1 MTCPNRDG
9 FLDTRGCIF
18 CSGHG
23 SGDFAV
29 KDIDKAKTLVS
40 NKYSGSEYIAY
51 FQSFTNTYADAQY
64 LRELFMPVILRDDIR
79 ILSIATRPDC
89 LGDDILELLDEL
101 NHIKPV
107 WIELGLQTINDSS
120 SDYIR
125 RGYPLSTYDE
135 AVKNLLSIGIAPIV
149 HMIIGLPHETISD
162 YIATARYIADSGA
175 SGIKISLLHILK
187 DTDLYD
193 DYCKGLFKALTMEE
207 YLAAIGAILPALPK
221 NMVIHRLTGDGP
233 KNILAAPLWTADK
246 REFLILSH
254 ITSKKIR
261 FIKEKIMNTDSTTLY
276 KLMILYML
284 SKVNFPLSNTQLSS
298 FMLDKQYTD
307 YFTFQETINSLVED
321 GFIRGYT
328 HQSSTH
334 YTLTKEGED
343 TIAFFYTKIST
354 AIRDDIET
362 YLFDNKYELKNEA
375 GTVTDCYK
383 LSNGNYIAHCQLK
396 EGDTTLIELNLNVP
410 VEEQAEIICARWREN
425 SQEVYDYIVRKLM

>member
-193 DYCKGLFKALTMEE
+193 DYCKGLFKALTMDE
-207 YLAAIGAILPALPK
+207 YLAAIGAILPVLPK

-284 SKVNFPLSNTQLSS
+284 SKVNSRYPTHSSHLSCWINNTRIISLSR
-298 FMLDKQYTD
+298 KP
-307 YFTFQETINSLVED
+307 
-321 GFIRGYT
+321 
-328 HQSSTH
+328 ST
-334 YTLTKEGED
+334 LWLR
-343 TIAFFYTKIST
+343 T
-354 AIRDDIET
+354 A
-362 YLFDNKYELKNEA
+362 L
-375 GTVTDCYK
+375 
-383 LSNGNYIAHCQLK
+383 
-396 EGDTTLIELNLNVP
+396 
-410 VEEQAEIICARWREN
+410 
-425 SQEVYDYIVRKLM
+425 

>member
-1 MTCPNRDG
+1 
-9 FLDTRGCIF
+9 
-18 CSGHG
+18 
-23 SGDFAV
+23 
-29 KDIDKAKTLVS
+29 
-40 NKYSGSEYIAY
+40 
-51 FQSFTNTYADAQY
+51 
-64 LRELFMPVILRDDIR
+64 
-79 ILSIATRPDC
+79 
-89 LGDDILELLDEL
+89 
-101 NHIKPV
+101 
-107 WIELGLQTINDSS
+107 
-120 SDYIR
+120 
-125 RGYPLSTYDE
+125 
-135 AVKNLLSIGIAPIV
+135 
-149 HMIIGLPHETISD
+149 
-162 YIATARYIADSGA
+162 
-175 SGIKISLLHILK
+175 
-187 DTDLYD
+187 
-193 DYCKGLFKALTMEE
+193 
-207 YLAAIGAILPALPK
+207 
-221 NMVIHRLTGDGP
+221 MVIHRLTGDGP

-246 REFLILSH
+246 KRVLNTLSLPQRKYDL
-254 ITSKKIR
+254 SRKR
-261 FIKEKIMNTDSTTLY
+261 FMNTDSTTLY

-321 GFIRGYT
+321 GFIRGYS

-334 YTLTKEGED
+334 YTLTKEGEE